1 MKGFLSDFAHPFQ
14 TTIQGDHKPEQPEGI
29 VGRTNSLQTVL
40 NSNPGHWCCNDVA
53 LSVPPFQRLKRSLSF
68 KTILRSKSVE
78 NFFQRSNS
86 DVKFLPEILPP
97 PPTSPPTPSGA
108 FLSAD
113 PIANET
119 PARKSHQGAAP
130 VKPVRTHNFQEF
142 VFKKPTFCDICH
154 HMIVGYSKRGWRC
167 KLCKINA
174 HPQCGEAAWR
184 QQCIGKLPMGFR
196 RNFSS
201 PLLIHEQYGFVKEA
215 MPMAT
220 SSKVDPVYEALRFGT
235 SLAQMSRSSF
245 GSFSESPT
253 KHLANNGDIEEEP
266 DLGTSCSTDSERP
279 KDMVPMEN
287 GTVETEG
294 KRESSVSI
302 QVRKPS
308 VRKDMMQMHT
318 YVALYKF
325 VPQEQ
330 NDLGLQQGDRIV
342 VTDDSNEDWWKGKIG
357 DRVGFF
363 PANFVQRIRPG
374 ERVWQCNS
382 SFQGSKEQ
390 GQLPLKE
397 LQICVGRQEETN
409 GFVKVCSGKKRGVVP
424 ADILNEI

>member
-1 MKGFLSDFAHPFQ
+1 MTENNETESEPQ
-14 TTIQGDHKPEQPEGI
+14 NTE
-29 VGRTNSLQTVL
+29 LQR
-40 NSNPGHWCCNDVA
+40 SPG
-53 LSVPPFQRLKRSLSF
+53 SVCSHQESKLQRLKRSLSF

-86 DVKFLPEILPP
+86 EAKFPAEILPP
-97 PPTSPPTPSGA
+97 PPTPPPTPPTS
-108 FLSAD
+108 FLPEGP
-113 PIANET
+113 PINEP
-119 PARKSHQGAAP
+119 PARKSHQASLP
-130 VKPVRTHNFQEF
+130 LKPVRTHNFQEF

-174 HPQCGEAAWR
+174 HPQCGEDASQ
-184 QQCIGKLPMGFR
+184 QQCVGKLPMGFR

-201 PLLIHEQYGFVKEA
+201 PLLIQEQYGSHIKEA

-253 KHLANNGDIEEEP
+253 KHLGENGDIAEEP
-266 DLGTSCSTDSERP
+266 DLSTNSSENSESQ
-279 KDMVPMEN
+279 KDTTPLEN
-287 GTVETEG
+287 GAVETEE
-294 KRESSVSI
+294 KKDSAVPV

-308 VRKDMMQMHT
+308 VRKDMLQMHT

-325 VPQEQ
+325 IPQEH

-357 DRVGFF
+357 DRIGFF
-363 PANFVQRIRPG
+363 PANFVQRVRPG
-374 ERVWQCNS
+374 ERVWQCS
-382 SFQGSKEQ
+382 RTFQGSKEQ

-397 LQICVGRQEETN
+397 LQICVGRGEETN

-424 ADILNEI
+424 ADILQEI

>member
-1 MKGFLSDFAHPFQ
+1 MTENNETENDPQ
-14 TTIQGDHKPEQPEGI
+14 NTE
-29 VGRTNSLQTVL
+29 LQR
-40 NSNPGHWCCNDVA
+40 SPG
-53 LSVPPFQRLKRSLSF
+53 SVCSHQETKLQRLKRSLSF

-86 DVKFLPEILPP
+86 EVKFPAEILPP
-97 PPTSPPTPSGA
+97 PPTLPPTPPTA
-108 FLSAD
+108 FLPEGP
-113 PIANET
+113 PINEP
-119 PARKSHQGAAP
+119 PARKSHQVSLP
-130 VKPVRTHNFQEF
+130 LKPVRTHNFQEF

-174 HPQCGEAAWR
+174 HPQCGEDAFE
-184 QQCIGKLPMGFR
+184 QQCVGKLPMGFR

-215 MPMAT
+215 MPIAT
-220 SSKVDPVYEALRFGT
+220 SSKVDPVYETLRFGT

-253 KHLANNGDIEEEP
+253 KHLGENGDIAEEP
-266 DLGTSCSTDSERP
+266 DLSTSSSEKSESQ
-279 KDMVPMEN
+279 KDVVPLEN
-287 GTVETEG
+287 GTVETEE
-294 KRESSVSI
+294 KRDNAVPI

-308 VRKDMMQMHT
+308 VRKDMLQMHT

-325 VPQEQ
+325 IPQEH

-357 DRVGFF
+357 DRIGFF

-374 ERVWQCNS
+374 ERVWQCNRT
-382 SFQGSKEQ
+382 FQGSKEQ

-397 LQICVGRQEETN
+397 LQVCVGRGEETN

-424 ADILNEI
+424 ADVLIEI

>member
-1 MKGFLSDFAHPFQ
+1 M
-14 TTIQGDHKPEQPEGI
+14 TE
-29 VGRTNSLQTVL
+29 NSETESEPQKAELQR
-40 NSNPGHWCCNDVA
+40 SPG
-53 LSVPPFQRLKRSLSF
+53 SVCSHQETKLQRLKRSLSF

-86 DVKFLPEILPP
+86 EVKFPAELLPP
-97 PPTSPPTPSGA
+97 PPTPPPTPPTA
-108 FLSAD
+108 FLPEGP
-113 PIANET
+113 PINEP
-119 PARKSHQGAAP
+119 PARKSQVSLP
-130 VKPVRTHNFQEF
+130 LKPVRPHNFQEF

-174 HPQCGEAAWR
+174 HPQCGENASQ

-215 MPMAT
+215 MPIAT

-253 KHLANNGDIEEEP
+253 KHLGENGDIAEEP
-266 DLGTSCSTDSERP
+266 DVSTYRSEEREIR
-279 KDMVPMEN
+279 KDTTPLEN
-287 GTVETEG
+287 GIVETEE
-294 KRESSVSI
+294 KKDNTVPI

-308 VRKDMMQMHT
+308 MRKDMLQMHT

-325 VPQEQ
+325 IPQEQ
-330 NDLGLQQGDRIV
+330 NDLELQQGDRIV
-342 VTDDSNEDWWKGKIG
+342 VTNDSNEDWWKGKIG

-374 ERVWQCNS
+374 DRVWQCNRT
-382 SFQGSKEQ
+382 FQGSKEQ

-397 LQICVGRQEETN
+397 LQVCVGRGEETN
-409 GFVKVCSGKKRGVVP
+409 GFVKVSSGKKRGIVP
-424 ADILNEI
+424 VDVLKEI

>member
-1 MKGFLSDFAHPFQ
+1 MTENNETENEP
-14 TTIQGDHKPEQPEGI
+14 QPTE
-29 VGRTNSLQTVL
+29 LQR
-40 NSNPGHWCCNDVA
+40 SPG
-53 LSVPPFQRLKRSLSF
+53 SVCSQQETKLQRLKRSLSF

-86 DVKFLPEILPP
+86 EVKFPAEILPP
-97 PPTSPPTPSGA
+97 PPTPPPTPPTA
-108 FLSAD
+108 FL
-113 PIANET
+113 PEGPLTNEP
-119 PARKSHQGAAP
+119 PARKSHQVSVP
-130 VKPVRTHNFQEF
+130 LKPVRTHNFQEY

-167 KLCKINA
+167 KICKINA
-174 HPQCGEAAWR
+174 HPQCGEDASQ
-184 QQCIGKLPMGFR
+184 QQCIGKLPLGFC

-215 MPMAT
+215 MPIAT

-253 KHLANNGDIEEEP
+253 KHLGENGDIAEEP
-266 DLGTSCSTDSERP
+266 DLSTSCSEENESQ
-279 KDMVPMEN
+279 KDAVPSEN
-287 GTVETEG
+287 GTVETEEKG
-294 KRESSVSI
+294 ESTMSV

-308 VRKDMMQMHT
+308 MRKDMLQMHT

-325 VPQEQ
+325 IPQEH
-330 NDLGLQQGDRIV
+330 NDLGLRQGDRIV
-342 VTDDSNEDWWKGKIG
+342 VTDDANEDWWKGKIG

-374 ERVWQCNS
+374 ERVWQCNRT
-382 SFQGSKEQ
+382 FQGSKEQ
-390 GQLPLKE
+390 GQLALKE
-397 LQICVGRQEETN
+397 LQICVGRGEETN
-409 GFVKVCSGKKRGVVP
+409 GFIKVCSGKKRGLVP
-424 ADILNEI
+424 VDILEEI

>member
-1 MKGFLSDFAHPFQ
+1 MTENETESEPQNTELQRSPGSVCSQQETKFQ
-14 TTIQGDHKPEQPEGI
+14 
-29 VGRTNSLQTVL
+29 
-40 NSNPGHWCCNDVA
+40 W
-53 LSVPPFQRLKRSLSF
+53 LKRSLSF

-86 DVKFLPEILPP
+86 DVKFPPEILPP
-97 PPTSPPTPSGA
+97 PPTPSPTPPSA
-108 FLSAD
+108 FRQVD
-113 PIANET
+113 PDVNE
-119 PARKSHQGAAP
+119 PSARKSHQDILP
-130 VKPVRTHNFQEF
+130 LKSVRTHNFQEF

-174 HPQCGEAAWR
+174 HPQCGEDACR
-184 QQCIGKLPMGFR
+184 QQCVGKLPMGFR

-201 PLLIHEQYGFVKEA
+201 PLLIYEQYGFVKEA
-215 MPMAT
+215 MPMAS

-253 KHLANNGDIEEEP
+253 KNLGNNGDIAEEP
-266 DLGTSCSTDSERP
+266 DLGTNCSAESESQ
-279 KDMVPMEN
+279 KDTEPVEN
-287 GTVETEG
+287 GTIETG
-294 KRESSVSI
+294 DKKESSVSI
-302 QVRKPS
+302 QIRKPS
-308 VRKDMMQMHT
+308 VRKDMLQMHT

-342 VTDDSNEDWWKGKIG
+342 VTDDSNEDWWK
-357 DRVGFF
+357 
-363 PANFVQRIRPG
+363 
-374 ERVWQCNS
+374 
-382 SFQGSKEQ
+382 
-390 GQLPLKE
+390 
-397 LQICVGRQEETN
+397 ICVGRAEETN
-409 GFVKVCSGKKRGVVP
+409 GFIKVCSGKKRGVVP

>member
-1 MKGFLSDFAHPFQ
+1 M
-14 TTIQGDHKPEQPEGI
+14 TE
-29 VGRTNSLQTVL
+29 NSETESEPQKAELQR
-40 NSNPGHWCCNDVA
+40 SPG
-53 LSVPPFQRLKRSLSF
+53 SVCSHQETKLQRLKRSLSF

-86 DVKFLPEILPP
+86 EVKFPAELLPP
-97 PPTSPPTPSGA
+97 PPTPPPTPPTA
-108 FLSAD
+108 FLPEGP
-113 PIANET
+113 PINEP
-119 PARKSHQGAAP
+119 PARKSQVSLP
-130 VKPVRTHNFQEF
+130 LKPVRPHNFQEF

-174 HPQCGEAAWR
+174 HPQCGENASQ

-215 MPMAT
+215 MPIA
-220 SSKVDPVYEALRFGT
+220 PL
-235 SLAQMSRSSF
+235 
-245 GSFSESPT
+245 
-253 KHLANNGDIEEEP
+253 
-266 DLGTSCSTDSERP
+266 
-279 KDMVPMEN
+279 EN
-287 GTVETEG
+287 GIVETEE
-294 KRESSVSI
+294 KKDNTVPI

-308 VRKDMMQMHT
+308 MRKDMLQMHT

-325 VPQEQ
+325 IPQEQ
-330 NDLGLQQGDRIV
+330 NDLELQQGDRIV
-342 VTDDSNEDWWKGKIG
+342 VIDDSNEDWWKGKIG

-374 ERVWQCNS
+374 DRVWQCNRT
-382 SFQGSKEQ
+382 FQGSKEQ

-397 LQICVGRQEETN
+397 LQVCVGRGEETN
-409 GFVKVCSGKKRGVVP
+409 GFVKVSSGKKRGIVP
-424 ADILNEI
+424 VDVLKEI

>member
-1 MKGFLSDFAHPFQ
+1 MTENNETESDPQ
-14 TTIQGDHKPEQPEGI
+14 NTE
-29 VGRTNSLQTVL
+29 LQR
-40 NSNPGHWCCNDVA
+40 SPG
-53 LSVPPFQRLKRSLSF
+53 SVCSHQETKLQRLKRSLSF

-86 DVKFLPEILPP
+86 EVKFPAEILPP
-97 PPTSPPTPSGA
+97 PPTPPPTPPTA
-108 FLSAD
+108 FLPEGP
-113 PIANET
+113 PINEPPT
-119 PARKSHQGAAP
+119 RKSHQASLP
-130 VKPVRTHNFQEF
+130 LKPVRTHNFQEF

-174 HPQCGEAAWR
+174 HPQCGEDAS
-184 QQCIGKLPMGFR
+184 QQHCIGKLPMGFR

-215 MPMAT
+215 MPIAT

-245 GSFSESPT
+245 GSFSDSPT
-253 KHLANNGDIEEEP
+253 KHMGENGDIAEEP
-266 DLGTSCSTDSERP
+266 DLSTNSSEKSESQ
-279 KDMVPMEN
+279 KDTTPLEN
-287 GTVETEG
+287 GTVVTEA
-294 KRESSVSI
+294 KKDSAISI
-302 QVRKPS
+302 QVRKSS
-308 VRKDMMQMHT
+308 VRKDMLQMHT

-325 VPQEQ
+325 MPQEH

-363 PANFVQRIRPG
+363 PANFVQRVRPG
-374 ERVWQCNS
+374 ERVWQCNRT
-382 SFQGSKEQ
+382 FQGSKEQ

-397 LQICVGRQEETN
+397 LQICVGRGEETN
-409 GFVKVCSGKKRGVVP
+409 GFVKVCSGKKRGIVP
-424 ADILNEI
+424 ADILKEI

>member
-1 MKGFLSDFAHPFQ
+1 MTENSDTESEPQ
-14 TTIQGDHKPEQPEGI
+14 NTE
-29 VGRTNSLQTVL
+29 LQR
-40 NSNPGHWCCNDVA
+40 SPG
-53 LSVPPFQRLKRSLSF
+53 SVCSQQETKFQRLKRSLSF

>member
-1 MKGFLSDFAHPFQ
+1 MTENTETENDPQ
-14 TTIQGDHKPEQPEGI
+14 NTE
-29 VGRTNSLQTVL
+29 LQR
-40 NSNPGHWCCNDVA
+40 SPG
-53 LSVPPFQRLKRSLSF
+53 SVCSQQETKLQRFKRSLSF

-86 DVKFLPEILPP
+86 EVKFPAEILPP
-97 PPTSPPTPSGA
+97 PPTPPPTPPTA
-108 FLSAD
+108 FLLEA
-113 PIANET
+113 PPTNEP
-119 PARKSHQGAAP
+119 PARKSHQVSLP
-130 VKPVRTHNFQEF
+130 LKPVRTHNFQEF

-174 HPQCGEAAWR
+174 HPQCGEDASQ

-215 MPMAT
+215 MPIAT

-253 KHLANNGDIEEEP
+253 KHLGENGDIPEEP
-266 DLGTSCSTDSERP
+266 DLSTSCSEDSAIQ
-279 KDMVPMEN
+279 KDTVPLEN
-287 GTVETEG
+287 GTVETEE
-294 KRESSVSI
+294 KRESPVPI

-308 VRKDMMQMHT
+308 VRKDMLQMHT

-325 VPQEQ
+325 IPQEH

-374 ERVWQCNS
+374 ERVWQCNRT
-382 SFQGSKEQ
+382 FQGSKEQ

-397 LQICVGRQEETN
+397 LQICVGRGEETN

-424 ADILNEI
+424 ADILEEI

>member
-1 MKGFLSDFAHPFQ
+1 MTENETESEPQ
-14 TTIQGDHKPEQPEGI
+14 NTE
-29 VGRTNSLQTVL
+29 LQR
-40 NSNPGHWCCNDVA
+40 SPG
-53 LSVPPFQRLKRSLSF
+53 SVCSQQETKFQRLKRSLSF

-86 DVKFLPEILPP
+86 DVKFPPDILPP
-97 PPTSPPTPSGA
+97 PPTPPPTPPSS
-108 FLSAD
+108 FQQAD
-113 PIANET
+113 PDVNE
-119 PARKSHQGAAP
+119 PSARKSHQDILP
-130 VKPVRTHNFQEF
+130 LKSVRMHNFQEF

-174 HPQCGEAAWR
+174 HPQCGEDACR
-184 QQCIGKLPMGFR
+184 QQCVGKLPMGFR

-201 PLLIHEQYGFVKEA
+201 PLLIYEQYGFVKEA
-215 MPMAT
+215 MPMAS

-253 KHLANNGDIEEEP
+253 KNLGNNGDIAEEP
-266 DLGTSCSTDSERP
+266 DLGTNCSAENERQ
-279 KDMVPMEN
+279 KDTEPVEN
-287 GTVETEG
+287 GTIETED
-294 KRESSVSI
+294 KKESSVPI
-302 QVRKPS
+302 QIRKPS
-308 VRKDMMQMHT
+308 VRKDVLQMHT

-374 ERVWQCNS
+374 EKVWQCNKT
-382 SFQGSKEQ
+382 FQGSKEQ

-397 LQICVGRQEETN
+397 LQICVGRAEETN
-409 GFVKVCSGKKRGVVP
+409 GFIKYPKDVEKKSRRR
-424 ADILNEI
+424 IKCFEEQS

>member
-1 MKGFLSDFAHPFQ
+1 M
-14 TTIQGDHKPEQPEGI
+14 TE
-29 VGRTNSLQTVL
+29 NSETESEPQKTELQR
-40 NSNPGHWCCNDVA
+40 SPG
-53 LSVPPFQRLKRSLSF
+53 SVCSHQETKLQRLKRSLSF

-86 DVKFLPEILPP
+86 EVKFPAEILPP
-97 PPTSPPTPSGA
+97 PPTPPPTPPTALLPDVS
-108 FLSAD
+108 
-113 PIANET
+113 PINEP
-119 PARKSHQGAAP
+119 PARKSHQASLP
-130 VKPVRTHNFQEF
+130 LKPVRSHNFQEF

-174 HPQCGEAAWR
+174 HPQCGEGASR

-215 MPMAT
+215 MPIAT

-253 KHLANNGDIEEEP
+253 RHLGENGDIAEEP
-266 DLGTSCSTDSERP
+266 DVSTNCSNETEIQ
-279 KDMVPMEN
+279 KDTTPLEN
-287 GTVETEG
+287 GIVETEE
-294 KRESSVSI
+294 KKDNTVPT
-302 QVRKPS
+302 QVRKLS
-308 VRKDMMQMHT
+308 MRKDMLQMHT

-325 VPQEQ
+325 IPQEH
-330 NDLGLQQGDRIV
+330 NDLELQQGDRIV

-374 ERVWQCNS
+374 ERVWQCNRT
-382 SFQGSKEQ
+382 FQGSKEQ

-397 LQICVGRQEETN
+397 LQVCIGRGEETN
-409 GFVKVCSGKKRGVVP
+409 GFVKVCSGKKRGIVP
-424 ADILNEI
+424 VDVLQEI

>member
-1 MKGFLSDFAHPFQ
+1 M
-14 TTIQGDHKPEQPEGI
+14 TENNETEGEPPN
-29 VGRTNSLQTVL
+29 TELQR
-40 NSNPGHWCCNDVA
+40 SPG
-53 LSVPPFQRLKRSLSF
+53 SVCSQQETKLQRLKRSLSF

-78 NFFQRSNS
+78 NFFQRTNS
-86 DVKFLPEILPP
+86 DAKFPPEILPP
-97 PPTSPPTPSGA
+97 PPTPPPTPP
-108 FLSAD
+108 SAVLPVD
-113 PIANET
+113 PTSNEQ
-119 PARKSHQGAAP
+119 PARKSHP
-130 VKPVRTHNFQEF
+130 VAIPLKPVRTHTFQEF

-174 HPQCGEAAWR
+174 HPQCGEDACR
-184 QQCIGKLPMGFR
+184 QQCVGKLPMGFR

-201 PLLIHEQYGFVKEA
+201 PLLIHEQYGVVKEA

-253 KHLANNGDIEEEP
+253 KHLGNNGDIEEEP
-266 DLGTSCSTDSERP
+266 DLGTSSSAECEAQTDT
-279 KDMVPMEN
+279 VPLEN
-287 GTVETEG
+287 GTVEAEDKG
-294 KRESSVSI
+294 ESSVPV

-308 VRKDMMQMHT
+308 LRKDMLQMHT

-374 ERVWQCNS
+374 ERVWQCNRTY
-382 SFQGSKEQ
+382 QGSKEQ

-397 LQICVGRQEETN
+397 LQICVGRGEETS
-409 GFVKVCSGKKRGVVP
+409 GFVKVCSGKKRGLVP
-424 ADILNEI
+424 ADILSEI

>member
-1 MKGFLSDFAHPFQ
+1 M
-14 TTIQGDHKPEQPEGI
+14 TE
-29 VGRTNSLQTVL
+29 NSETESNDPQNTELQR
-40 NSNPGHWCCNDVA
+40 SPG
-53 LSVPPFQRLKRSLSF
+53 SVCSHQETKLQRLKRSLSF

-86 DVKFLPEILPP
+86 EVKFPAEILPP
-97 PPTSPPTPSGA
+97 PPTPPPTPPTT
-108 FLSAD
+108 FLPD
-113 PIANET
+113 GPPINEQ
-119 PARKSHQGAAP
+119 PSRRSHQVSLP
-130 VKPVRTHNFQEF
+130 LKPVRTHNFQEF

-174 HPQCGEAAWR
+174 HPQCGEDASQ
-184 QQCIGKLPMGFR
+184 QQCVGKLPMGFR

-215 MPMAT
+215 MPIAT

-253 KHLANNGDIEEEP
+253 KHLGENGDIAEEP
-266 DLGTSCSTDSERP
+266 DLSTNCSEKSESQEDTTP
-279 KDMVPMEN
+279 LEN
-287 GTVETEG
+287 GTAETEE
-294 KRESSVSI
+294 KKESAIPV

-308 VRKDMMQMHT
+308 VRKDMLQMHT

-325 VPQEQ
+325 IPQEH

-357 DRVGFF
+357 ERVGFF
-363 PANFVQRIRPG
+363 PANFVQRVRPG
-374 ERVWQCNS
+374 ERVWQCNTT
-382 SFQGSKEQ
+382 FQGSKEQ

-397 LQICVGRQEETN
+397 LQICVGRGEETS
-409 GFVKVCSGKKRGVVP
+409 GFVKVFSGKKRGVVP
-424 ADILNEI
+424 ANILEEI